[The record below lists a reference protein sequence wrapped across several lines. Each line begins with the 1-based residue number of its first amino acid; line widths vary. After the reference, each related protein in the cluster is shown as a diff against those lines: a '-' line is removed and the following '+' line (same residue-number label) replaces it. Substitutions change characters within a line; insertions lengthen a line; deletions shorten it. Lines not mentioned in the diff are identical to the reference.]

1 MAFPKWSPKDPDEIL
16 DYNIDW
22 SPRLTTPDTIAS
34 SEWFVPDGLVNE
46 NDGMEAATTTIWLSS
61 GTLNDKY
68 EILNRITTLEGR
80 TMDQTVTLQI
90 KTK

>member
-1 MAFPKWSPKDPDEIL
+1 ML

-22 SPRLTTPDTIAS
+22 SPRLTPPDTIVT
-34 SEWFVPDGLVNE
+34 SEWFVPVGLVNE
-46 NDGMEAATTTIWLSS
+46 NEEMDPTGSTTVWLSA
-61 GTLNDKY
+61 GIEPEKY
-68 EILNRITTLEGR
+68 EILNRVTTLEGR